1 MSAIRWVRS
10 VAFVI
15 LLNSVLTTQPFGQTV
30 IPSASTPANSDTGQ
44 SLADYARKIH
54 KEKPAEVRTT
64 EQDANELFKKVD
76 ETFEFASRDTGFPK
90 RYNIKRYL
98 VSQADVE
105 KFTRERLAK
114 TQDPVRLE
122 RTQLTMKKFGFLPR
136 DFNLIE
142 FSVKANVQGV
152 AGYYDEE
159 KKTISLLNW
168 VPIEQ
173 QGPILAHEL
182 THALQ
187 DQNYDLKRWA
197 KAGQP
202 PASEKNGRAEAD
214 MDESVAVRHA
224 VGEGQAMVVYYD
236 YMLAPYGRTLLNS
249 PGVISEM
256 EDPSVKAVVD
266 TEFMHN
272 APMVLR
278 EMGAFPYRDGLLFEN
293 ELLAKGGKAMAFAG
307 AFARPPRNTH
317 EVLQPKAYIEREKM
331 SPVVIPD
338 LQSFVGG
345 KYELYDSG
353 SMGELDVRA
362 LLEQYGERRL
372 APELSAAWSGGS
384 YVMLKKTTPEA
395 SATQVADLA
404 FLYVSRWKNPQAAE
418 QFARV
423 YAASVSTR
431 YRNTSVPQSNACA
444 DTACA
449 LSSTIVTT
457 EEGPVLVE
465 TWPGNTVIIS
475 ESFDLQTAAQ
485 LRGAVLNQK
494 TSTTQILPQKEL
506 CIRLEQIPAFR
517 DFQANLGARIFDQ
530 TKYRMHQ

>member
-1 MSAIRWVRS
+1 MSGMRYTSS
-10 VAFVI
+10 VVFAV
-15 LLNSVLTTQPFGQTV
+15 LLNFLLMTQLLGQTV
-30 IPSASTPANSDTGQ
+30 IPSTNSPVNSDAGQ
-44 SLADYARKIH
+44 SLAEYARKIH

-64 EQDANELFKKVD
+64 EQDARDLFKKVD

-98 VSQADVE
+98 VGQADVE
-105 KFTRERLAK
+105 KYTRERMAK
-114 TQDPVRLE
+114 AEDPKRLE
-122 RTQLTMKKFGFLPR
+122 RTELTMKKFGFLPR
-136 DFNLIE
+136 DFNLID

-168 VPIEQ
+168 VPIEE

-187 DQNYDLKRWA
+187 DQNYDLKGWA

-202 PASEKNGRAEAD
+202 PATEKNGRAEAD

-236 YMLAPYGRTLLNS
+236 YMLAPYGRNLLNS

-256 EDPSVKAVVD
+256 EDPSVKAVID

-293 ELLAKGGKAMAFAG
+293 ELLSRGGKAMAFAG
-307 AFARPPRNTH
+307 AFNRPPRNTH
-317 EVLQPKAYIEREKM
+317 EVMQPKAYIEREKIE
-331 SPVVIPD
+331 PVVIPD
-338 LQSFVGG
+338 LQSFVTG
-345 KYELYDSG
+345 KYETYDSG
-353 SMGELDVRA
+353 SVGELDVRA
-362 LLEQYGERRL
+362 LLEQYGERRV

-384 YVMLKKTTPEA
+384 YVMLRKLAPEA

-404 FLYVSRWKNPQAAE
+404 FLYVSRWKTAQAAE
-418 QFARV
+418 QFARI
-423 YAASVSTR
+423 YAASVSRR
-431 YRNTSVPQSNACA
+431 YRNATVPQVNACNQSS
-444 DTACA
+444 CA
-449 LSSTIVTT
+449 LSSTTITT

-465 TWPGNTVIIS
+465 TWPGNSVIIS
-475 ESFDLQTAAQ
+475 ESLDMETAAQ
-485 LRGAVLNQK
+485 LREAVLRGK
-494 TSTTQILPQKEL
+494 ISAAHISQKEL
-506 CIRLEQIPAFR
+506 CIRLEQFPAFR
-517 DFQANLGARIFDQ
+517 VFQANLGARIFDQ
-530 TKYRMHQ
+530 INHRINP

>member
-1 MSAIRWVRS
+1 MPAIRWIEFIVLAS
-10 VAFVI
+10 
-15 LLNSVLTTQPFGQTV
+15 LLNFSVSMRLLGQTI
-30 IPSASTPANSDTGQ
+30 IPSATVPTNSDSGQ

-54 KEKPAEVRTT
+54 KEKPPEVRTT

-76 ETFEFASRDTGFPK
+76 ETFDFASRDTGFPR

-98 VSQADVE
+98 VGQADVE
-105 KFTRERLAK
+105 KFTRERMAK
-114 TQDPVRLE
+114 AENPQRLE

-202 PASEKNGRAEAD
+202 PATENNGRAEAE
-214 MDESVAVRHA
+214 MDESVSVRHA

-236 YMLAPYGRTLLNS
+236 YMLAPYGRNLLNS

-256 EDPSVKAVVD
+256 EDPSVKAVID

-307 AFARPPRNTH
+307 TFARPPRNTH
-317 EVLQPKAYIEREKM
+317 EVLQPKAYIEREKIN
-331 SPVVIPD
+331 PVVIPD
-338 LQSFVGG
+338 VQSFVAG
-345 KYELYDSG
+345 KYEIYDSG
-353 SMGELDVRA
+353 SVGELDVRA

-372 APELSAAWSGGS
+372 APELAAAWNGGA
-384 YVMLKKTTPEA
+384 YIMLKKSGSDGSP
-395 SATQVADLA
+395 TQLADLA
-404 FLYVSRWKNPQAAE
+404 FLYVSRWKTPEAAE
-418 QFARV
+418 QFAKI
-423 YAASVSTR
+423 YSASVSKR
-431 YRNTSVPQSNACA
+431 YRNSSAPQIRACTESACA
-444 DTACA
+444 I
-449 LSSTIVTT
+449 SSTMVST

-465 TWPGNTVIIS
+465 TCSGNTVMIS
-475 ESFDLQTAAQ
+475 EGFDIQTAAQ
-485 LRGAVLNQK
+485 FRAAVLNEK
-494 TSTTQILPQKEL
+494 PSTAHIVPQKE
-506 CIRLEQIPAFR
+506 ISTRLEDFSAFR
-517 DFQANLGARIFDQ
+517 DFQANLGARILDQ
-530 TKYRMHQ
+530 IKRRMHQ